1 MRIRRTPLVRRTDA
15 SGFTL
20 LEVLVA
26 VAIIAVALLASL
38 RAAGLGSGNAEEL
51 RLRLLGGWVAEN
63 LLAEHR
69 ARGEWLPV
77 GVQSGATRQ
86 GGIDF
91 VWREDVSATPH
102 PAMQRIDIVV
112 APANETRTV
121 ARLSGT
127 LTQAPAR

>member
-1 MRIRRTPLVRRTDA
+1 MR
-15 SGFTL
+15 GFTL

-38 RAAGLGSGNAEEL
+38 RAAGMGTGSAEEL

-69 ARGEWLPV
+69 ARGDWLPV
-77 GVQSGATRQ
+77 GVRSGAARQ

-102 PAMQRIDIVV
+102 PAMRRIDIVV

-127 LTQAPAR
+127 LTLAPSQ

>member
-1 MRIRRTPLVRRTDA
+1 MHGVNANR
-15 SGFTL
+15 GFTL

-51 RLRLLGGWVAEN
+51 RLRLLGAWVAEN

-69 ARGEWLPV
+69 ARADWLPL
-77 GVQSGATRQ
+77 GVHSGATRQ

-91 VWREDVSATPH
+91 AWREHVSSTPNA
-102 PAMQRIDIVV
+102 AMRRIDIVV
-112 APANETRTV
+112 SPANESRTV
-121 ARLSGT
+121 ARLSAMLT
-127 LTQAPAR
+127 LPPR

>member
-1 MRIRRTPLVRRTDA
+1 MRGKS

-26 VAIIAVALLASL
+26 VAIIAVAFLASL

-69 ARGEWLPV
+69 ARADWPPL
-77 GVQSGATRQ
+77 GVHAGATRQ

-91 VWREDVSATPH
+91 TWREQVSSTPN
-102 PAMQRIDIVV
+102 AGMRRIDIAVS
-112 APANETRTV
+112 PANESRPV
-121 ARLSGT
+121 ARLAGMLT
-127 LTQAPAR
+127 LPPPRRETP

>member
-1 MRIRRTPLVRRTDA
+1 MNGSSA
-15 SGFTL
+15 KSAGFTL

-26 VAIIAVALLASL
+26 VAIIAGALLASL

-69 ARGEWLPV
+69 ARGDWLAP
-77 GVQSGATRQ
+77 GMHSGATRQ

-91 VWREDVSATPH
+91 AWREEVSVTPN
-102 PAMQRIDIVV
+102 AGMRRLDIVV
-112 APANETRTV
+112 TPANEPRAV
-121 ARLSGT
+121 ARLTGMLT
-127 LTQAPAR
+127 LPPPR

>member
-1 MRIRRTPLVRRTDA
+1 MRPA
-15 SGFTL
+15 KSSGFTL

-38 RAAGLGSGNAEEL
+38 RAAGLGAGNAEEL

-69 ARGEWLPV
+69 ARGDWVPL
-77 GVQSGATRQ
+77 GVHSGAARQ

-91 VWREDVSATPH
+91 AWREEVSSTPNSAMRRLDIAVF
-102 PAMQRIDIVV
+102 PAHE
-112 APANETRTV
+112 PRTV
-121 ARLSGT
+121 ARLSGM
-127 LTQAPAR
+127 LARPPSR

>member
-1 MRIRRTPLVRRTDA
+1 MGSETTPRTLMRA

-69 ARGEWLPV
+69 ARGDWLPL
-77 GVQSGATRQ
+77 GMHNGATRQ

-91 VWREDVSATPH
+91 AWREEVSSTPN
-102 PAMQRIDIVV
+102 AGMRRLDIVV
-112 APANETRTV
+112 FAAHEPRTI
-121 ARLSGT
+121 ARLSGM
-127 LTQAPAR
+127 LARPPSR

>member
-1 MRIRRTPLVRRTDA
+1 MRRTDA

-38 RAAGLGSGNAEEL
+38 RAAGMGSGNAEEL

-69 ARGEWLPV
+69 ARGDWLPV
-77 GVQSGATRQ
+77 GVRSGAARQ

-102 PAMQRIDIVV
+102 PAMRRIDIVV
-112 APANETRTV
+112 APANEKRTV
-121 ARLSGT
+121 ARLSGM
-127 LTQAPAR
+127 LTAAPPR

>member
-1 MRIRRTPLVRRTDA
+1 MQA
-15 SGFTL
+15 KSAGFTL

-69 ARGEWLPV
+69 ARGDWLPV
-77 GVQSGATRQ
+77 GAQSGATRQ

-91 VWREDVSATPH
+91 VWREDVSPTPN
-102 PAMQRIDIVV
+102 AGMRRLDIVV
-112 APANETRTV
+112 SPANEQRTV
-121 ARLSGT
+121 ARLSGM
-127 LTQAPAR
+127 LALPQPR